1 LRYLPAYIL
10 KASEQH
16 FSYYESAS
24 PEQRARLL
32 SGYKMVQ
39 DFARRFV
46 AAGGKIHS
54 GSDPDYVLAG
64 YGVHAEFQ
72 LMIDA
77 GLTPLQAIQS
87 ASLNVAQAWGKDKDY
102 GSVEK
107 GKIADLVV
115 IRGDPMKDIF
125 ATQDVEKVFMEG
137 KVIDTSFHPDYRNPV
152 PRPIPDR
159 PE

>member
-1 LRYLPAYIL
+1 MKEQEWALLKGPNLRYLPAYIPE
-10 KASEQH
+10 ASEQH

-64 YGVHAEFQ
+64 YGVNAEVH
-72 LMIDA
+72 LMLEA
-77 GLTPLQAIQS
+77 GLQPLPALHS
-87 ASLNVAQAWGKDKDY
+87 
-102 GSVEK
+102 
-107 GKIADLVV
+107 
-115 IRGDPMKDIF
+115 P
-125 ATQDVEKVFMEG
+125 
-137 KVIDTSFHPDYRNPV
+137 
-152 PRPIPDR
+152 
-159 PE
+159 